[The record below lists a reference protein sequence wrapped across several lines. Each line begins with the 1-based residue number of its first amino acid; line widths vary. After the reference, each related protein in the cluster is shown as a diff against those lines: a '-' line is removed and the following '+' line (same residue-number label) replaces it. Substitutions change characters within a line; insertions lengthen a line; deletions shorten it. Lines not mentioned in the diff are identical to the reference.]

1 MINKI
6 LVPID
11 LRDEH
16 SWQCTFPIAV
26 REARANAAELIVM
39 TVYEPLGSRI
49 PDLPLADEHNRK
61 ARLQTEDTLQSLV
74 TEQLPTDLSPRMV
87 VRESE
92 SIYKEILKTS
102 RELPADLIIMAAHHP
117 LLRDYLL
124 GSNAAKVVRHADC
137 SVFVVRD

>member
-1 MINKI
+1 MIKKI

-16 SWQCTFPIAV
+16 SWQCTFPVAV
-26 REARANAAELIVM
+26 REARANSAELVAM
-39 TVYEPLGSRI
+39 TVYEPLGTRI
-49 PDLPLADEHNRK
+49 PDLPLAQEHNRK
-61 ARLQTEDTLQSLV
+61 VRQQTEELLQSLV
-74 TEQLPTDLSPRMV
+74 AEQLPADLSPRPL
-87 VRESE
+87 VREGE
-92 SIYKEILKTS
+92 GIYKEILKAA